1 MSACVR
7 SRVRRVARSPSSQQR
22 VSRGDDLAKL
32 HRASRRVGMRRAR
45 RALKRRLD
53 LAVRRTR
60 VARESERRAVPR
72 EIVHRARASPRVV
85 FWRARRGG
93 RGDRP
98 RPTARS
104 YARAVTMYLYYVIVF
119 ITEHPRTGV
128 ACAPIEMTPNVRT
141 RDVIRAAADKAR
153 ATRSRRAT
161 RRHIAALDRPTTEP
175 RRARARTPLSSCTRA
190 SSRTP
195 RESRR
200 RRRGTPRRDR
210 DARRRRARR

>member
-1 MSACVR
+1 
-7 SRVRRVARSPSSQQR
+7 
-22 VSRGDDLAKL
+22 
-32 HRASRRVGMRRAR
+32 MRRAR

-72 EIVHRARASPRVV
+72 EIVHRARASPSVV
-85 FWRARRGG
+85 ARRAGRGG

-104 YARAVTMYLYYVIVF
+104 YARAVTMYLSPNIRAQES
-119 ITEHPRTGV
+119 TN
-128 ACAPIEMTPNVRT
+128 APIEMTPNVRT

-161 RRHIAALDRPTTEP
+161 RASH
-175 RRARARTPLSSCTRA
+175 RRARPPDDRTETHARPHTSLIMHASHARA
-190 SSRTP
+190 
-195 RESRR
+195 RR
-200 RRRGTPRRDR
+200 AKFATTTSQGERVAIDDR

>member
-1 MSACVR
+1 
-7 SRVRRVARSPSSQQR
+7 
-22 VSRGDDLAKL
+22 
-32 HRASRRVGMRRAR
+32 MRRAR

-72 EIVHRARASPRVV
+72 EIVHRARASPRAVAR
-85 FWRARRGG
+85 RARRSDS
-93 RGDRP
+93 R
-98 RPTARS
+98 RPTATDRTVVCARS
-104 YARAVTMYLYYVIVF
+104 HDVFIVF
-119 ITEHPRTGV
+119 ITEHPRTRV
-128 ACAPIEMTPNVRT
+128 ANAPIFMTPNVRT

-175 RRARARTPLSSCTRA
+175 RRTRARTPLSSCTRA

-200 RRRGTPRRDR
+200 RRRGAPRRDR

>member
-1 MSACVR
+1 
-7 SRVRRVARSPSSQQR
+7 
-22 VSRGDDLAKL
+22 
-32 HRASRRVGMRRAR
+32 MRRAR

-53 LAVRRTR
+53 LVARRTR

-72 EIVHRARASPRVV
+72 EIVHRARASPSGV
-85 FWRARRGG
+85 ARRAG

-98 RPTARS
+98 RPTATDRTVVCARS
-104 YARAVTMYLYYVIVF
+104 HDVF
-119 ITEHPRTGV
+119 ITEHCIYHRTGV
-128 ACAPIEMTPNVRT
+128 ARPPIEMTPNVRT

-175 RRARARTPLSSCTRA
+175 RRTPRRTPLSSCTRA

-200 RRRGTPRRDR
+200 RRRSIRRRDR